1 MKMHSNINMKGL
13 HILNAVFTPL
23 VQSQM
28 EYCEGMWH
36 YEVRYVRG
44 LNGIKGKKLKRY
56 WFLQMEDNT
65 TTKIIQSEKPFNYSK
80 FLL

>member
-1 MKMHSNINMKGL
+1 MSKDSLPSMKMHSNLNMKGL

-44 LNGIKGKKLKRY
+44 LNGIKGKKT
-56 WFLQMEDNT
+56 ET
-65 TTKIIQSEKPFNYSK
+65 
-80 FLL
+80 LLILTDGR